1 MLVKLG
7 FGFYRHM
14 LNRAHYDFAV
24 QCGATHAVVH
34 LVDYTHQGQAQT
46 KSSQP
51 VGGVQGWGLAGG
63 TPEFMWSK
71 ETLLQLK
78 QDMQEA
84 GLQLEAIEN
93 FDPAHW
99 FDVLLD
105 GPHRQG
111 QLAYLQQIIRNVG
124 GAGIP
129 IFGYNFSIAGVC
141 ARSTSLDARGRAET
155 VGMNGVDETCTA
167 PMPANMVWNMRLG
180 SPVGSGLVPETTTE
194 ALWERLTVFLRALV
208 PVAEEVGVRLAAHPD
223 DPPLACMRQQ
233 PRLVYQPR
241 LYQRLLDIMP
251 SPANALEFCLGTLQE
266 MTDGDIYETCTRH
279 SRQGDI
285 AYIHFRNVRGKVPH
299 YTETF
304 IDDGDIDMRRIVGIL
319 RENRFDGVLVPD
331 HTPQMS
337 CDAPWH
343 AGMAYAMGYMKALL
357 DELIK

>member
-1 MLVKLG
+1 VTLVKLG

-34 LVDYTHQGQAQT
+34 LVDYTHQGPAQG

-51 VGGVQGWGLAGG
+51 VGGTQGWGVAGG
-63 TPEFMWSK
+63 TPESMWSR
-71 ETLLQLK
+71 ESLIGLK
-78 QDMQEA
+78 QALNDA

-93 FDPAHW
+93 FDPVHW
-99 FDVLLD
+99 YDVLL
-105 GPHRQG
+105 GGAQRQR
-111 QLAYLQQIIRNVG
+111 QLEHLQQIIRNVG
-124 GAGIP
+124 AARIP

-141 ARSTSLDARGRAET
+141 GRCSGRNARGRAET
-155 VGMNGVDETCTA
+155 VGMNGMDEACTA
-167 PMPANMVWNMRLG
+167 PMPDNMVWNMRLG
-180 SPVGSGLVPETTTE
+180 SPEGSGVIPETTTDE
-194 ALWERLTVFLRALV
+194 LWERLTVFLRALV
-208 PVAEEVGVRLAAHPD
+208 PVAEKVGVRLAAHPD
-223 DPPLACMRQQ
+223 DPPVACMRQQ
-233 PRLVYQPR
+233 PRLVYQPQ
-241 LYQRLLDIMP
+241 LYQRLLDIAP

-266 MTDGDIYETCTRH
+266 MTEGDIYQTCDRH

-304 IDDGDIDMRRIVGIL
+304 IDDGDIDMRRIVSIL
-319 RENRFDGVLVPD
+319 RANRFEGTLVPD

-357 DELIK
+357 DE